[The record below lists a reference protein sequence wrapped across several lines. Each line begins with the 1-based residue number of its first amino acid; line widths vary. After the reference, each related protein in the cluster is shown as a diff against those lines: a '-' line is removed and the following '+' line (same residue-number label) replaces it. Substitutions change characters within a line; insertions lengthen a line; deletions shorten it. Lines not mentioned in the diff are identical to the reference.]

1 MVNMKDISEVPLLE
15 QLTGKEN
22 VLLNDSGSAKQTSI
36 EILFAETSKALANA
50 NKKLEESA
58 KMIED
63 LNKKIEE
70 MEKLDIDIVVRG
82 TYEPVEDRMV
92 LDIEVNK
99 MLTFEELKQ
108 KILAGVPLKIKTH
121 LFSQNWEASTD
132 DPYCVGFN
140 NDCRYTYYPAG
151 FWNDDDPE
159 FIPLEISGGG
169 IMVGFFIEANGE
181 LVLAHFNFD

>member
-36 EILFAETSKALANA
+36 EILFAETSKAL
-50 NKKLEESA
+50 EESV
-58 KMIED
+58 KTIEA
-63 LNKKIEE
+63 LNKKIKE
-70 MEKLDIDIVVRG
+70 MEELDIDIVVRG
-82 TYEPVEDRMV
+82 TWSADEENIIPEV
-92 LDIEVNK
+92 EVNK

-108 KILAGVPLKIKTH
+108 RILAGVPLKIKAH
-121 LFSQNWEASTD
+121 LFSQNWEANTD

-140 NDCRYTYYPAG
+140 NICQYIYYPAG

-159 FIPLEISGGG
+159 YIPLQISGAD
-169 IMVGFFIEANGE
+169 IMVAFFIEANGE
-181 LVLAHFNFD
+181 LVLVHFGGFD

>member
-70 MEKLDIDIVVRG
+70 MEELDIDIVVRG
-82 TYEPVEDRMV
+82 TYDPVEDCMV
-92 LDIEVNK
+92 PDIEVNK
-99 MLTFEELKQ
+99 MPTFEELKQ
-108 KILAGVPLKIKTH
+108 KILAGVPLKIETH
-121 LFSQNWEASTD
+121 LLSQNLNPNAD
-132 DPYCVGFN
+132 DSYWAGSN
-140 NDCRYTYYPAG
+140 AYIDCSYYPAG
-151 FWNDDDPE
+151 FRSDEQPE
-159 FIPLEISGGG
+159 G
-169 IMVGFFIEANGE
+169 IVLIIESSNVSAFFHLEANNE
-181 LVLAHFNFD
+181 LILDNFHFN